1 MRGDALR
8 DGLLRLIV
16 AISAALVLTN
26 VLAFAVGVAPR
37 EALRVAFEGSLSSGY
52 GLGQILFRATP
63 IVITAVAARLA
74 LAAGLFNIG
83 IEGQLGAASL
93 AVGALGAFLAS
104 SGVASVLVLPIL
116 VVAAS
121 LVGAAISSVPALLR
135 ARFGAS
141 EVIAGIVM
149 NQLVAQVVSLLL
161 RLGLALPGTTRTGS
175 LPAGTRLTT
184 LGSVITPLAG
194 SPASS
199 AFVGALALAAGA
211 FVFLRRGRVAR
222 EWTLLAESP
231 RACEFAGIPVVARR
245 AQALVLSGAV
255 AGLVAIPMVVGYKG
269 YAEPGLGAGTG
280 FAGLAAAMMGGES
293 ALVTVLAALWFGVVD
308 QAGLALHAIVP
319 KDVVLV
325 VQAATLLVAALLG
338 ARKSSGGGAS

>member
-1 MRGDALR
+1 MSSNAQLRGF
-8 DGLLRLIV
+8 LRLMV
-16 AISAALVLTN
+16 AVSAAVILTN

-37 EALRVAFEGSLSSGY
+37 EALRVAFEGSVASGY
-52 GLGQILFRATP
+52 GRGQILFRATP
-63 IVITAVAARLA
+63 ILITALAARVA
-74 LAAGLFNIG
+74 LKAGLFNIG
-83 IEGQLGAASL
+83 VEGQLGAACL
-93 AVGALGAFLAS
+93 AVGAVGACGMAS
-104 SGVASVLVLPIL
+104 HIPSGVLLTVLVL
-116 VVAAS
+116 VAMGA
-121 LVGAAISSVPALLR
+121 GAAVSSVPAWLR

-161 RLGLALPGTTRTGS
+161 RSGLALPGTTRTPAMPDRARLS
-175 LPAGTRLTT
+175 LLSEWFT
-184 LGSVITPLAG
+184 SLAG

-199 AFVGALALAAGA
+199 AFVGALVLVPVA
-211 FVFLRRGRVAR
+211 FVWLRRGRVSR
-222 EWTLLAESP
+222 EWGLLAESP

-245 AQALVLSGAV
+245 AQSLLLSGAV

-293 ALVTVLAALWFGVVD
+293 ALVTVAAALWFGVVD
-308 QAGLALHAIVP
+308 QAGLALHALVP

-338 ARKSSGGGAS
+338 SAKTKGEAP